1 MPYMFGTIVNT
12 IAIAIGGTLGLLFQ
26 KRLNSRIEE
35 SLYKVLGVAIFI
47 LGMNGVIGSMFTVKD
62 GQISSGGELLLVISL
77 VLGTVAG
84 ELLKIENRLEALSQK
99 VEQKMQ
105 LSGFSSGFVAAS
117 ILYCVGAMAIV
128 GAINDG
134 LRGDS
139 STLLVKSIL
148 DGVSAVIMASTLGV
162 GVLFSCIP
170 VLLYQGSL
178 SLLSGW
184 IGPALKDALL
194 DQICMVGYAIVMC
207 IGINFWGVTKIKTA
221 NLLPAILIPIL
232 YYGITSL
239 IA

>member
-1 MPYMFGTIVNT
+1 MLGTIVNT
-12 IAIAIGGTLGLLFQ
+12 AAIALGGAIGILFQ
-26 KRLNSRIEE
+26 KSLNHKIEE
-35 SLYKVLGVAIFI
+35 SLYKILGVAIFI
-47 LGMNGVIGSMFTVKD
+47 LGMNGVIGSMFTVQNGK
-62 GQISSGGELLLVISL
+62 ISSSGELLLVISL
-77 VLGTVAG
+77 VVGTVIG
-84 ELLKIENRLEALSQK
+84 ELLKIEDALNSLSKK
-99 VEQKMQ
+99 VESKLQ

-139 STLLVKSIL
+139 STLFVKSIL
-148 DGVSAVIMASTLGV
+148 DGVTAIIMSSTLGI
-162 GVLFSCIP
+162 GVIFSCIP

-184 IGPALKDALL
+184 IGPLL
-194 DQICMVGYAIVMC
+194 TDILLNQICMVGYAIVMC

-221 NLLPAILIPIL
+221 NLLPAILVPIL

-239 IA
+239 FH

>member
-1 MPYMFGTIVNT
+1 MLGTIVNT
-12 IAIAIGGTLGLLFQ
+12 VAILVGGALGLLFQ
-26 KRLNSRIEE
+26 KRLNSNLEE

-47 LGMNGVIGSMFTVKD
+47 LGLNGVIHSMFTVQND
-62 GQISSGGELLLVISL
+62 RITSGGELLLVISL
-77 VLGTVAG
+77 VVGTVVG
-84 ELLKIENRLEALSQK
+84 ELLRIENRLEKLSQK

-148 DGVSAVIMASTLGV
+148 DGVSAVVMASTLGV
-162 GVLFSCIP
+162 GVIFSAVP

-184 IGPALKDALL
+184 IGPAMTDELL
-194 DQICMVGYAIVMC
+194 NQICMVGYAIVMC
-207 IGINFWGVTKIKTA
+207 IGINFWGITKIKTA
-221 NLLPAILIPIL
+221 NLLPSILVPVF
-232 YYGITSL
+232 YYGVTHFSF
-239 IA
+239 